1 MRERE
6 SFWRLSSRAS
16 KNPFLDQESPFDSHL
31 AEDFE
36 ALLPEVGPCC
46 KHFVTRR
53 LPTKRSSILATSQ
66 VQTSQNLDEV
76 LLNFTILYL
85 DKNWEILVVFTKFLA
100 LAFDFYCVSAFYRQI
115 SPGRKGCDL
124 PSKD

>member
-1 MRERE
+1 M
-6 SFWRLSSRAS
+6 
-16 KNPFLDQESPFDSHL
+16 DQESPFDSHL

-66 VQTSQNLDEV
+66 VQTSQNLEEV
-76 LLNFTILYL
+76 LLNFALLYL
-85 DKNWEILVVFTKFLA
+85 DKNWETLVGFKKFPA
-100 LAFDFYCVSAFYRQI
+100 LAFGFYCLDVLQTDQ
-115 SPGRKGCDL
+115 PWQEGK
-124 PSKD
+124 